1 MKTVRLGIVGMG
13 NIGRFHA
20 GYVWAGGVSQC
31 ELAAICSR
39 QPAVRADF
47 KTAAAFDDVHQMIR
61 SGLVDAV
68 LIATPHWQHSEIG
81 MAALAAGLHVMVEKP
96 VAAHK
101 ADAERFIA
109 AHKKN
114 PRCVFSVMSQLRTE
128 PRYQAMREL
137 LRAGALGTLVRVSWI
152 NTDWFRPEAYYQSS
166 EWRATW
172 RGEGGGVLLNQS
184 LHYLDLLQWLVGMP
198 VRVRGFCRFGR
209 FHDIEVE
216 DDVTAF
222 LEWADGATGTFVAS
236 TGEAPGTNRLEIS
249 GTRGRLRLEEDK
261 LLLTEN
267 VCDAVAYSRSTDQAF
282 GRPAAT
288 TREVPFAN
296 APQPHAVLLQN
307 FVNAILHGERL
318 IAPGEDGIHAV
329 ELANAI
335 VYSSVQDRTVEL
347 PLDAAAWAAQL
358 DRLIAGSTAAKKAVR
373 PVAGDVAR
381 SFKR

>member
-1 MKTVRLGIVGMG
+1 MKTVRLGIIGMG

-20 GYVWAGGVSQC
+20 GNVRAGRVSQC
-31 ELAAICSR
+31 ELVAICSR

-47 KTAAAFDDVHQMIR
+47 KTAAAFDDADQLIH

-101 ADAERFIA
+101 ADAERFIT
-109 AHKKN
+109 AHQKN
-114 PRCVFSVMSQLRTE
+114 SRCVFSVMSQLRAE
-128 PRYQAMREL
+128 PRYQAIREL
-137 LRAGALGTLVRVSWI
+137 LQSGALGSLVRVSWI

-166 EWRATW
+166 AWRATW

-184 LHYLDLLQWLVGMP
+184 LHNLDLLQWLVGMP
-198 VRVRGFCRFGR
+198 ARVRGFCHFGR

-216 DDVTAF
+216 DDVTAC

-249 GTRGRLRLEEDK
+249 GTCGRLRLEEDK
-261 LLLTEN
+261 LWLTEN
-267 VCDAVAYSRSTDQAF
+267 DCDAVAFSRSTDQAF
-282 GRPAAT
+282 GRPGAT

-307 FVNAILHGERL
+307 FVNAILHGEPL
-318 IAPGEDGIHAV
+318 MAPGEDGIHAV

-335 VYSSVQDRTVEL
+335 VYSSLQDRTVEL

-358 DRLIAGSTAAKKAVR
+358 DRLTAGSTAAKKVGR